1 MGGEGSILETDST
14 WLTML
19 ATRKSG
25 VSNPAGGRAPEFTER
40 ERERLTQA
48 AALLRKAERGVRV
61 LRTVSWPPHVA
72 ALFFERGARR
82 LPEVE
87 YTAPDPAP
95 AMADLEAARALIEGS
110 SPVHAWLERVAGA
123 IASGA
128 AMLAAVGTRDFHR
141 LSCELYGTPTRRF
154 TDGILCPLDL
164 ARHLDETLDHF
175 SDSHLLPSPPRQD
188 VESVASALRRAVTRH
203 FEDRAPEVEVVDNL
217 SANSLAGARYIR
229 LRRGAT
235 FSDRDVHQ
243 LIHHEAFVHIGTT
256 LNGVEQR
263 SFPVLAAGHPG
274 TTRTQEGLAVFGEFI
289 SGSMDLDRLRRLAD
303 RVIAIKMAMDG
314 ADFLDVYR
322 FFLGRT
328 HNLQQAFENARR
340 VFRGGLL
347 TGGAPFTKDGVYI
360 EGLLRVHNFLRAVV
374 QLGRIDCLHLLF
386 CGKIDIE
393 DVPAL
398 AVLAAQGLCEY
409 PRFLPPWAADLRF
422 LASYLAY
429 SAFLNQVD
437 LSAVRS
443 HYAELLGCSPPAP
456 MVPAAVPG
464 VADDS
469 RDSGWP
475 L

>member
-1 MGGEGSILETDST
+1 
-14 WLTML
+14 ML
-19 ATRKSG
+19 RTSESG
-25 VSNPAGGRAPEFTER
+25 VSAPVGGRATRLGER
-40 ERERLTQA
+40 EREKLTQA
-48 AALLRKAERGVRV
+48 ATVLRKAERGVRV
-61 LRTVSWPPHVA
+61 LRTVAWPADVA
-72 ALFFERGARR
+72 TRFFERGARD
-82 LPEVE
+82 LPQVM
-87 YTAPDPAP
+87 YAAPDPGP
-95 AMADLEAARALIEGS
+95 ALAEVEAARRLIDGS
-110 SPVHAWLERVAGA
+110 SPVHRWLARVARA
-123 IASGA
+123 IATGA
-128 AMLAAVGTRDFHR
+128 EMLAAVGTREFHR
-141 LSCELYGTPTRRF
+141 RSCELYGTPTRRI

-175 SDSHLLPSPPRQD
+175 LDSNLMPTPERQD
-188 VESVASALRRAVTRH
+188 VEAVAVALRHAVTRH
-203 FEDRAPEVEVVDNL
+203 FEDKAPEVEVVDNL

-229 LRRGAT
+229 LRRGAL
-235 FSDRDVHQ
+235 FSDRDVQQ
-243 LIHHEAFVHIGTT
+243 LIHHEAYVHIGTT

-289 SGSMDLDRLRRLAD
+289 SGSMDLDRLRRLGD
-303 RVIAIKMAMDG
+303 RVIAIQMAMDG

-340 VFRGGLL
+340 VFRGGVLA
-347 TGGAPFTKDGVYI
+347 GGAPFTKDGVYL

-374 QLGRIDCLHLLF
+374 QLGRIDCLQLLF

-398 AVLAAQGLCEY
+398 AMLASEGLCEY

-422 LASYLAY
+422 LAAYLAY

-437 LSAVRS
+437 MTAVRA
-443 HYAELLGCSPPAP
+443 HYAELLGCSPSSPAP
-456 MVPAAVPG
+456 SASQP

-469 RDSGWP
+469 RESGWP

>member
-1 MGGEGSILETDST
+1 MVCTSEPGV
-14 WLTML
+14 
-19 ATRKSG
+19 ATS
-25 VSNPAGGRAPEFTER
+25 SSGRAPDLGER
-40 ERERLTQA
+40 ERERLVQA
-48 AALLRKAERGVRV
+48 AALLRRAERGVRV
-61 LRTVSWPPHVA
+61 LRTVSWPAHVA
-72 ALFFERGARR
+72 SRFFERGARE

-87 YTAPDPAP
+87 YEAPDPAP
-95 AMADLEAARALIEGS
+95 ALAEVEAARGLIDGS
-110 SPVHAWLERVAGA
+110 TPVHRWLLRVARS

-128 AMLAAVGTRDFHR
+128 EMLAAVATPEFHR
-141 LSCELYGTPTRRF
+141 RSCELYGTPTRRL
-154 TDGILCPLDL
+154 TDGILCALDL

-175 SDSHLLPSPPRQD
+175 TDSHLVPSPERKD
-188 VESVASALRRAVTRH
+188 VEVVASALRRAVTRH
-203 FEDRAPEVEVVDNL
+203 FEDKAPEVEVVDNL

-229 LRRGAT
+229 LRRGAL
-235 FSDRDVHQ
+235 FSDRDVYQ
-243 LIHHEAFVHIGTT
+243 LIHHEAYVHIGTT
-256 LNGVEQR
+256 LNGVEQK
-263 SFPVLAAGHPG
+263 SFPVLASGHPG

-303 RVIAIKMAMDG
+303 RVIAIQMAMDG
-314 ADFLDVYR
+314 ADFLEVYR

-340 VFRGGLL
+340 VFRGGVL

-374 QLGRIDCLHLLF
+374 QLGRIDCLQLLF

-398 AVLAAQGLCEY
+398 AMLAAEGLCEY

-437 LSAVRS
+437 MTAVRA
-443 HYAELLGCSPPAP
+443 HYADLLGCSPTSASPP
-456 MVPAAVPG
+456 TRLHG

-469 RDSGWP
+469 RESGWP